1 VSDTQRTG
9 LWTTGLRSAGVL
21 NFPLMLVPLVVYN
34 LFAFDLLTTY
44 MTARWDAVL
53 FSITMISGAV
63 FSFTLSDLFVFSAL
77 VLLCIEVLKA
87 TRIGNLTIID
97 HMLSMVV
104 FIAFLVEFLLVQQ
117 AATTLFFT
125 LMVIALID
133 VVAGFAISIRSATRD
148 VAVGGY

>member
-1 VSDTQRTG
+1 M
-9 LWTTGLRSAGVL
+9 L

-53 FSITMISGAV
+53 FSVTMISGAV
-63 FSFTLSDLFVFSAL
+63 FSFSLSDLFVFSAL

-104 FIAFLVEFLLVQQ
+104 FIAFLVEFLLVRE

-125 LMVIALID
+125 LMVVALID

>member
-1 VSDTQRTG
+1 M
-9 LWTTGLRSAGVL
+9 L

-53 FSITMISGAV
+53 FSVTMISGAV

-77 VLLCIEVLKA
+77 LLLCIEVLKA

-104 FIAFLVEFLLVQQ
+104 FIAFLVEFLLVRE

-125 LMVIALID
+125 LMVVALID

>member
-1 VSDTQRTG
+1 M
-9 LWTTGLRSAGVL
+9 L

-53 FSITMISGAV
+53 FNVTMISGAV
-63 FSFTLSDLFVFSAL
+63 FSFTLSDLFIFSAL

-97 HMLSMVV
+97 HMLSMIV
-104 FIAFLVEFLLVQQ
+104 FIVFLVEFLLVRE

-125 LMVIALID
+125 LMVVALID

>member
-1 VSDTQRTG
+1 M
-9 LWTTGLRSAGVL
+9 L

-34 LFAFDLLTTY
+34 LFAFDLLTSY

-53 FSITMISGAV
+53 FSISMISGAV

-87 TRIGNLTIID
+87 TRIGNLTIMD

-104 FIAFLVEFLLVQQ
+104 FIAFLVEFLLVRQ

>member
-1 VSDTQRTG
+1 
-9 LWTTGLRSAGVL
+9 VL

-53 FSITMISGAV
+53 FSVTMISGAV
-63 FSFTLSDLFVFSAL
+63 FSFSLSDLFVFSAL

-104 FIAFLVEFLLVQQ
+104 FIAFLVEFLLVRE

-125 LMVIALID
+125 LMVVALID

>member
-1 VSDTQRTG
+1 M
-9 LWTTGLRSAGVL
+9 L

-34 LFAFDLLTTY
+34 LLAFDLLTTY
-44 MTARWDAVL
+44 MTARWEAVL
-53 FSITMISGAV
+53 FSVTMISGAV
-63 FSFTLSDLFVFSAL
+63 FNFTLSDLFIFSAL

-87 TRIGNLTIID
+87 TRIGNLTIVD

-104 FIAFLVEFLLVQQ
+104 FIVFLVEFLLVRE

-148 VAVGGY
+148 VAIGGY

>member
-1 VSDTQRTG
+1 M
-9 LWTTGLRSAGVL
+9 L

-53 FSITMISGAV
+53 FSVTMISGAIFN
-63 FSFTLSDLFVFSAL
+63 FSLSDLFVFSAL

-87 TRIGNLTIID
+87 TRIGNLTIVD

-104 FIAFLVEFLLVQQ
+104 FIVFLVEFLLVRE
-117 AATTLFFT
+117 AATTLFFI

>member
-1 VSDTQRTG
+1 M
-9 LWTTGLRSAGVL
+9 L

-53 FSITMISGAV
+53 FSVTMISGAL

-87 TRIGNLTIID
+87 TRIGNLTIVD

-104 FIAFLVEFLLVQQ
+104 FIVFLVEFLLVRE

-125 LMVIALID
+125 LMVVALID

>member
-1 VSDTQRTG
+1 M
-9 LWTTGLRSAGVL
+9 L

-133 VVAGFAISIRSATRD
+133 VVAGFAVSIRSATRD

>member
-1 VSDTQRTG
+1 M
-9 LWTTGLRSAGVL
+9 L

>member
-1 VSDTQRTG
+1 M
-9 LWTTGLRSAGVL
+9 L

-53 FSITMISGAV
+53 FSVTMISGAV

-77 VLLCIEVLKA
+77 VLLCVEVLKA

-104 FIAFLVEFLLVQQ
+104 FIIFLVEFLLVRE

-125 LMVIALID
+125 LMVVALID

>member
-1 VSDTQRTG
+1 M
-9 LWTTGLRSAGVL
+9 L

-53 FSITMISGAV
+53 FSVTMISGAV

>member
-1 VSDTQRTG
+1 M
-9 LWTTGLRSAGVL
+9 L

-53 FSITMISGAV
+53 FSLTMISGAIFN
-63 FSFTLSDLFVFSAL
+63 FSLSDLFIFSAL

-104 FIAFLVEFLLVQQ
+104 FIAFLVEFLLVRE

-125 LMVIALID
+125 LMVVALID

>member
-1 VSDTQRTG
+1 
-9 LWTTGLRSAGVL
+9 VL

-34 LFAFDLLTTY
+34 LFAFDLLTSY

-53 FSITMISGAV
+53 FTISMISGAV

-87 TRIGNLTIID
+87 TRIGNLTIMD